1 MAVNSVFVELF
12 YRPRSQPCPI
22 HSWKNQTERF
32 CLCVIRVCPLQLPLC
47 SFICERFSFAL
58 SSICSSLTKMCS
70 GHPFQISLDE
80 TKYFP
85 HIQDTNKTNTILAS
99 FFFFLNIPTQFWL
112 RQQGRLPRAN
122 PSVAQ
127 VKKRRRKRRKEGGD
141 RQVRRIKGRRKEG
154 RRWKGNSNEWEGFC
168 FGSSLWILL
177 LLHHLTSETFT
188 SPELPLMSALLSMHG
203 FIASQHCFV

>member
-1 MAVNSVFVELF
+1 MAVTSVFVELF
-12 YRPRSQPCPI
+12 YRPQSQPCPI

-58 SSICSSLTKMCS
+58 SSICSSLTIMCS

-99 FFFFLNIPTQFWL
+99 FFFFLIFQLSSGWGN
-112 RQQGRLPRAN
+112 RVGCQGRIPQWHKWKG
-122 PSVAQ
+122 VGGKDE
-127 VKKRRRKRRKEGGD
+127 KKEETDKWGGSKVGGRKEEGERGI
-141 RQVRRIKGRRKEG
+141 RMSGRD
-154 RRWKGNSNEWEGFC
+154 
-168 FGSSLWILL
+168 
-177 LLHHLTSETFT
+177 
-188 SPELPLMSALLSMHG
+188 
-203 FIASQHCFV
+203 FVLEAVCEYFYCCTI

>member
-99 FFFFLNIPTQFWL
+99 FVFFLIFQLSSGWGN
-112 RQQGRLPRAN
+112 RVGCQGRIPQWHKWK
-122 PSVAQ
+122 SVGGKDE
-127 VKKRRRKRRKEGGD
+127 KKEETDKWGGSKVGGRKEEGERGI
-141 RQVRRIKGRRKEG
+141 RMSGR
-154 RRWKGNSNEWEGFC
+154 
-168 FGSSLWILL
+168 
-177 LLHHLTSETFT
+177 
-188 SPELPLMSALLSMHG
+188 A
-203 FIASQHCFV
+203 FVLEAVCEYFYCCTI